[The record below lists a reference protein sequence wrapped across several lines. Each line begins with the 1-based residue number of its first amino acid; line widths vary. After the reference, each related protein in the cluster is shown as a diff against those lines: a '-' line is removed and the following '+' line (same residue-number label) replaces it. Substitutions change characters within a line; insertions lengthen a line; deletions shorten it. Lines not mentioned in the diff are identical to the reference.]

1 MPNSTK
7 TGKVERGQQE
17 VDSVTVARH
26 SVRRAVRFGALVPLF
41 CALLFAFAG
50 EPRAGEEF
58 DGNWSISIF
67 GMPGKCQFGYRMK
80 MTIDNGAVLYRGRQ
94 VSPQA
99 IYVSAT
105 GDVKLRL
112 GSGKYTVV
120 GTGALESRRGQGRW
134 TAEGLSCTGWWRAV
148 RQ

>member
-1 MPNSTK
+1 M
-7 TGKVERGQQE
+7 
-17 VDSVTVARH
+17 
-26 SVRRAVRFGALVPLF
+26 PLF